1 MTHATLPKTDTKTVV
16 HRERGIIC
24 FKTTY
29 QLSIETYMDLESL
42 AEKGSYEQAVREK
55 KKGNLHSDRDG

>member
-1 MTHATLPKTDTKTVV
+1 
-16 HRERGIIC
+16 
-24 FKTTY
+24 
-29 QLSIETYMDLESL
+29 MDLESL